1 MILLI
6 DNYGDFTYNLY
17 QLAGK
22 VNPSIQIAKND
33 ALTVEEIR
41 QLDPQLIILSPG
53 PGSPEKAGVC
63 LSAVKELGQRIP
75 IFGVDLGY
83 RVICRAFGG
92 EVNEN
97 GKVRCGSS
105 VTIRINN
112 QSKLFEGM
120 RETMEAGCYHA
131 QSVSPGS
138 IPSCLRVIAAT
149 EEREIM
155 AVEHREYPIYG
166 VLFHPESVLTP
177 QGYRLME
184 NLLVKEVYSRSA
196 SGRILLK
203 VREMRREN

>member
-6 DNYGDFTYNLY
+6 DNYGSFSYNLY
-17 QLAGK
+17 QLAGR
-22 VNPSIQIAKND
+22 VNPNIQMVKND

-41 QLDPQLIILSPG
+41 RMDPQLIILSPG
-53 PGSPEKAGVC
+53 PGSPEEAGVC
-63 LSAVKELGQRIP
+63 LQTVKELGQQIP

-83 RVICRAFGG
+83 RVICSAFGG
-92 EVNEN
+92 SAGER
-97 GKVRCGSS
+97 GKAPWGLS

-112 QSKLFEGM
+112 QSKLFGGM

-131 QSVSPGS
+131 QSVSSGS

-149 EEREIM
+149 EDREVM

-177 QGYRLME
+177 QGHRLME
-184 NLLVKEVYSRSA
+184 NLLVEEVYSRSA

-203 VREMRREN
+203 VREMRREG